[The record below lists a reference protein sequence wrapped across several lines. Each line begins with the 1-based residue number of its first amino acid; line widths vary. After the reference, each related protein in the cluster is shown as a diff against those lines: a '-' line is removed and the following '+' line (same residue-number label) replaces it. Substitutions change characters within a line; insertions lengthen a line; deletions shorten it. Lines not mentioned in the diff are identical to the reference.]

1 MSIFSKKNKEDSSSA
16 KAMADKKDEKKQA
29 TADVKDDKTVS
40 SAKKKISM
48 KDLYDSDGKV
58 KEVKTSKK
66 GEVKSTKFSEGYKV
80 LVKPLITEKA
90 AQMNTVN
97 KYIFEVGIKS
107 NKISVAKVIE
117 QVYGVKPEQV
127 NIINQ
132 QGKVV
137 RKGRTS
143 GKRKNWKKA
152 IVTLPKGKSIQ
163 IYEGV

>member
-1 MSIFSKKNKEDSSSA
+1 MSIFNKKKQGGQED
-16 KAMADKKDEKKQA
+16 KKKQA
-29 TADVKDDKTVS
+29 TANVKDEKTDS
-40 SAKKKISM
+40 STQKKTSM

-58 KEVKTSKK
+58 KEVKTGKK

-107 NKISVAKVIE
+107 NKISVAKAIE

-137 RKGRTS
+137 SKGRTS